1 MYIYTY
7 KYILFLGDVEQKQI
21 YQTSWKREGRRM
33 AIQHPELPRLS
44 RLFSVPPARS
54 RLFEDATSRSAR
66 TQHPRKGVSS
76 SSLPP
81 PPRPR
86 PIRAPGEGC
95 SGQGCRVARRQQR
108 PRVPSVPPPTSLPP
122 WSSPRDRAALLPAL
136 PAQLNSRGQ
145 RRAAQPRSMGTGLPA
160 TAQLPAA
167 PRAIASFKVRS
178 RKAVNE

>member
-81 PPRPR
+81 PPGPVQSGRR
-86 PIRAPGEGC
+86 GRDARGRDAGLPGD
-95 SGQGCRVARRQQR
+95 S
-108 PRVPSVPPPTSLPP
+108 SVPVSRPSPPPPPSLRGPP
-122 WSSPRDRAALLPAL
+122 P
-136 PAQLNSRGQ
+136 
-145 RRAAQPRSMGTGLPA
+145 GTGLRSC
-160 TAQLPAA
+160 
-167 PRAIASFKVRS
+167 PRCRRS
-178 RKAVNE
+178 